1 MLLTLTI
8 LRFFYNGVHGTASL
22 EIDMK
27 LKALNKLELKTIK
40 SEDGDIIDCVDIYKQ
55 PAFDHPALR
64 NHKLQMKPSMELGSR
79 ETNCNGPIPRRPT
92 GVIEK
97 ALWTRVYSFRQ
108 PYVPAHREM
117 EMEGLDLD
125 LDLKQVN
132 KRETR
137 SGHRHNTT
145 QPPPSPHSDDHPT
158 TTWTTTTTTT
168 GGSACSQGTRGEAR
182 GRDPWGEKNER
193 KEGDASLFIG
203 KSEGNP
209 RMFFA
214 VRSNYLGAQTNINVW
229 NPSGVQKGDYSSA
242 QMWLLAGDQ
251 SEMSEVIEAG
261 WMKDAYRKTGCIN
274 LLCSGFVQT
283 SKHLALGAAIEP
295 VSRSGHE
302 QYYIT
307 VKIYQDSQS
316 KNWWLASHDNVYGY
330 WPRAIF
336 KHLPQGATA
345 VQWGGEVYS
354 RNVRKKPHTK
364 TPMGSGES
372 PIQLLGKA
380 CYHTFIRIKDASMHP
395 KYSMPLAEFS
405 DENQCYTTI
414 LHKETNVS
422 EPYLYFGGSLLKKK
436 KKNFGGSGQS
446 PLCR

>member
-1 MLLTLTI
+1 MSIILTLI
-8 LRFFYNGVHGTASL
+8 L
-22 EIDMK
+22 
-27 LKALNKLELKTIK
+27 
-40 SEDGDIIDCVDIYKQ
+40 
-55 PAFDHPALR
+55 
-64 NHKLQMKPSMELGSR
+64 
-79 ETNCNGPIPRRPT
+79 
-92 GVIEK
+92 
-97 ALWTRVYSFRQ
+97 
-108 PYVPAHREM
+108 
-117 EMEGLDLD
+117 
-125 LDLKQVN
+125 
-132 KRETR
+132 
-137 SGHRHNTT
+137 
-145 QPPPSPHSDDHPT
+145 
-158 TTWTTTTTTT
+158 
-168 GGSACSQGTRGEAR
+168 
-182 GRDPWGEKNER
+182 
-193 KEGDASLFIG
+193 
-203 KSEGNP
+203 
-209 RMFFA
+209 
-214 VRSNYLGAQTNINVW
+214 YLG
-229 NPSGVQKGDYSSA
+229 P
-242 QMWLLAGDQ
+242 
-251 SEMSEVIEAG
+251 
-261 WMKDAYRKTGCIN
+261 C
-274 LLCSGFVQT
+274 F
-283 SKHLALGAAIEP
+283 
-295 VSRSGHE
+295 
-302 QYYIT
+302 
-307 VKIYQDSQS
+307 QDSQS

>member
-64 NHKLQMKPSMELGSR
+64 NHKLQKKHTNTRLIPIQQL
-79 ETNCNGPIPRRPT
+79 ETN
-92 GVIEK
+92 
-97 ALWTRVYSFRQ
+97 
-108 PYVPAHREM
+108 
-117 EMEGLDLD
+117 
-125 LDLKQVN
+125 
-132 KRETR
+132 
-137 SGHRHNTT
+137 TT
-145 QPPPSPHSDDHPT
+145 L
-158 TTWTTTTTTT
+158 
-168 GGSACSQGTRGEAR
+168 AR
-182 GRDPWGEKNER
+182 KTV
-193 KEGDASLFIG
+193 
-203 KSEGNP
+203 

-261 WMKDAYRKTGCIN
+261 WMVNPRVFGDNGTRFFAYLQKDAYRKTGCIN

>member
-8 LRFFYNGVHGTASL
+8 LCFFYNGVHGTASL

-27 LKALNKLELKTIK
+27 LKALNKPELKTIK

-64 NHKLQMKPSMELGSR
+64 NHKLQEQYQFGVSR
-79 ETNCNGPIPRRPT
+79 EDISRTSSPSSFGRKPPHIYNT
-92 GVIEK
+92 LEK
-97 ALWTRVYSFRQ
+97 AHQHKAYTNST
-108 PYVPAHREM
+108 A
-117 EMEGLDLD
+117 G
-125 LDLKQVN
+125 N
-132 KRETR
+132 K
-137 SGHRHNTT
+137 H
-145 QPPPSPHSDDHPT
+145 
-158 TTWTTTTTTT
+158 
-168 GGSACSQGTRGEAR
+168 
-182 GRDPWGEKNER
+182 
-193 KEGDASLFIG
+193 
-203 KSEGNP
+203 NP
-209 RMFFA
+209 RPKNRSDVFRSI
-214 VRSNYLGAQTNINVW
+214 RSNYLGAQTNINVW

-261 WMKDAYRKTGCIN
+261 WM
-274 LLCSGFVQT
+274 
-283 SKHLALGAAIEP
+283 
-295 VSRSGHE
+295 
-302 QYYIT
+302 
-307 VKIYQDSQS
+307 DSQS

-422 EPYLYFGGSLLKKK
+422 EPYLYFGGQQSLFLIGSPDETNKIKRAETSQQAGAIAGAKAAAVAAVASAIPTLGAVRVFPWAKANLNYTAQALIISSASIAAFFITADKTILQGARRNTEAQMKKVQQESK
-436 KKNFGGSGQS
+436 
-446 PLCR
+446 